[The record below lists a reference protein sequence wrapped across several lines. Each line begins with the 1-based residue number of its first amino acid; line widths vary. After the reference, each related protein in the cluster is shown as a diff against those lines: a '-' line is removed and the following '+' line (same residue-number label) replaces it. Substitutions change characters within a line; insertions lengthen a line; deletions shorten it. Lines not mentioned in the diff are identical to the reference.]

1 MNFENGEGLTIGPAG
16 DINWGKATVKIRL
29 TKQTFS
35 RNDTQKLNNLTFRN
49 NIVKLISL
57 A

>member
-1 MNFENGEGLTIGPAG
+1 MTFENGDGLTIGPAG

-35 RNDTQKLNNLTFRN
+35 KNDTQKLNNLTFRN